1 MKSRLCV
8 FGCGIFVSF
17 SCSGSHPGYE
27 PETYQA
33 PERVLDQGWDQAT
46 SLEWWYTSQGSR
58 VMPYDWYLALERTDS
73 EELVRSEANMER
85 LRFISWPAHP
95 KWNPDG
101 LPIGFVQDKDADSG
115 RGYFGFTCAAC
126 HTGQIEYEAGKVIV
140 EGAPAHSDFDR
151 FVTEIGESLQQTLDD
166 GDKFARFADR
176 VLGAAAE
183 TSKRDE
189 LKSEL
194 AQVTALAMARIK
206 VNRPPHPNGY
216 SRLDAFGNIFNEVA
230 VFSIGAPA
238 NAKPSNAPVSYPVVW
253 DAPRLDILQWSG
265 AAVNAGIGP
274 YTRNIGQVI
283 GVFGD
288 LKIEEVDVVG
298 SEKLRYKHHINV
310 GNLERLEEI
319 LTTLWS
325 PKWPEEILGVIDREK
340 AERGRL
346 IYGKTCQACHR
357 TIDRKDP
364 NRKITATMIPV
375 ARVGTDPTAAVN
387 IATRTAATGILE
399 GQPLIPVTKYL
410 PNLGLIDQFEPRAA
424 VAKLVGN
431 AAIGVL
437 RDEVGVIKLAE
448 GLPAYISAAKKNA
461 LFADCDPE
469 KEGERCRRP
478 PRYKARPLNGIW
490 ASAPFLHNGSVPNLW
505 AMLTDPQKRVDS
517 FHVGSWEMD
526 PVNVGFVADAGPATS
541 EFDTSVPGN
550 SNLGHPF
557 GVRLSDD
564 QKRDL
569 IEYIK
574 TL

>member
-1 MKSRLCV
+1 MKSRWFAL
-8 FGCGIFVSF
+8 GCGILILFH
-17 SCSGSHPGYE
+17 CSGSNQSYE
-27 PETYQA
+27 RESSQA
-33 PERVLDQGWDQAT
+33 PDRVLDQGWDQAT
-46 SLEWWYTSQGSR
+46 SWEWWYTSQGSR

-73 EELVRSEANMER
+73 EELVRSNANMER
-85 LRFISWPAHP
+85 LRFITWPAHP
-95 KWNPDG
+95 RWNPDG
-101 LPIGFVQDKDADSG
+101 LPIGFVEDKDADSG
-115 RGYFGFTCAAC
+115 RRYFGFTCAAC
-126 HTGQIEYEAGKVIV
+126 HTGRIEYDGKTVIV
-140 EGAPAHSDFDR
+140 EGAPAHSDFER
-151 FVTEIGESLQQTLDD
+151 FVAEIGESLQQTLDD

-176 VLGAAAE
+176 LLDGAAD

-194 AQVTALAMARIK
+194 AQVTALAMARVK
-206 VNRPPHPNGY
+206 VNHPPYPNGY
-216 SRLDAFGNIFNEVA
+216 ARLDAFGNIFNEVA
-230 VFSIGAPA
+230 VFSISAPA
-238 NAKPSNAPVSYPVVW
+238 NAKPANAPVSYPIVW

-288 LKIEEVDVVG
+288 LKIHEVEIAG
-298 SEKLRYKHHINV
+298 SVKLRYQHHIKV
-310 GNLERLEEI
+310 ENLKRLEEI

-325 PKWPEEILGVIDREK
+325 PQWPEEILGAINREK
-340 AERGRL
+340 AARGQL
-346 IYGKTCQACHR
+346 IFDKTCLGCHR
-357 TIDRKDP
+357 SIDRKDP
-364 NRKITATMIPV
+364 NRKITATMVPV
-375 ARVGTDPTAAVN
+375 DTVGTDPTAAVN
-387 IATRTAATGILE
+387 ILSRTSASGILE

-424 VAKLVGN
+424 TAKLVGN

-437 RDEVGVIKLAE
+437 RDEVGLIELAE

-469 KEGERCRRP
+469 KEGKRCYRP

-505 AMLTDPQKRVDS
+505 TMLTDPEQRVDS

-557 GVRLSDD
+557 GVTLSDN